1 MTHVRLVIVYYSATG
16 TGHRLAEA
24 AHIAAETL
32 GAEVR
37 LRKVPELTPAHVIDD
52 DPDWRAHL
60 NATAHIPEVT
70 RDDLRWANAYLFGS
84 PTRFGNVAG
93 SFKQFMDSTGGLWA
107 AGELSDKPAAAF
119 TSAQNLHGGQETTL
133 LALYNML
140 YHWGAII
147 VPPGYTDERVFAA
160 GGNPYG
166 VSATADGQPLP
177 ESALAAMAHLTERRT
192 EAGGAAGGARRRITL
207 HRSSSMFS
215 CFVICRGCA
224 KSRNK
229 RKGEVPRCGG

>member
-1 MTHVRLVIVYYSATG
+1 MNNVRLAIIYYSATG
-16 TGHRLAEA
+16 TGYQMAEA
-24 AHIAAETL
+24 ARVTAERL

-37 LRKVPELTPAHVIDD
+37 LRRVPELTPTQVIDA
-52 DPDWRAHL
+52 DPDWRAHVA
-60 NATAHIPEVT
+60 ATSHIPEVT

-107 AGELSDKPAAAF
+107 AGELSDKAAAAF
-119 TSAQNLHGGQETTL
+119 TSAQNLHGGQESTL

-166 VSATADGQPLP
+166 VSATADGQQVP
-177 ESALAAMAHLTERRT
+177 EAVLAAIHHLTERVVKVASWMVSARI
-192 EAGGAAGGARRRITL
+192 AAARRMAEQ
-207 HRSSSMFS
+207 SM
-215 CFVICRGCA
+215 VHQ
-224 KSRNK
+224 
-229 RKGEVPRCGG
+229 P